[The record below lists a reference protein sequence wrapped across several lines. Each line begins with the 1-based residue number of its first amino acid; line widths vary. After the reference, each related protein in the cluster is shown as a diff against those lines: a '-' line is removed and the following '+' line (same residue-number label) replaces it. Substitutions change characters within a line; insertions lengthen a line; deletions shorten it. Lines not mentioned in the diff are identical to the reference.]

1 VSRRTSNRSKLPE
14 VGPNGLPPTPDGL
27 IVGLAYLYVGSK
39 DVDADLG
46 FYRDSLGGELAWRF
60 HAFEADVA
68 GVRLGE
74 GPLLL
79 LADHRPAPSV
89 LPIFAVTDLD
99 ATEERLKTAGWAQTA
114 TRVEVPDGPALVL
127 RDPSGNEIALL
138 HRVRPDAMPS
148 SYRDPDNPHAV
159 ED

>member
-1 VSRRTSNRSKLPE
+1 M
-14 VGPNGLPPTPDGL
+14 PPTPDDSL
-27 IVGLAYLYVGSK
+27 MVGLAYLYVGSA
-39 DVDADLG
+39 DVEADLG
-46 FYRDSLGGELAWRF
+46 FYRDALGGELVWRF
-60 HAFEADVA
+60 HAFDADVA

-74 GPLLL
+74 GPLVL

-89 LPIFAVTDLD
+89 LPIFAVRDLE
-99 ATEERLKTAGWAQTA
+99 AAEETLRSGGWAESP

-148 SYRDPDNPHAV
+148 SYQDPGNSHAV
-159 ED
+159 RAD